1 MPPVGAMASG
11 RLLGLPKMSTW
22 VSTCATFTSTLR
34 QQAHALEGGAVLAQ
48 RDLVL
53 GAAVEE
59 VEDRARQPAF
69 RQPAQVLDVDGLLQ
83 GHNCGSTLPLKAK
96 SVSRLFALAVAFL
109 FALPAA
115 AQNFPNKP
123 MRIVVPFTPAGAVD
137 IATRATANEMQKIL
151 GQPVAVENKPGAGG
165 NLGVLD
171 VARAAPDGYS
181 MVMSTSGIQA
191 INPALYAKM
200 PLDPNK
206 ELAPVAPIV
215 SLSNVLVVH
224 PSVPARSVKEVIA
237 LARKDPGKWTYAS
250 SGNGTSIH
258 MSGAMFTQITK
269 TDILHIPYKGS
280 APAVTDLLGGQT
292 HMMFDNIPS
301 SLPHIKSGKLIALA
315 TTGAKRD
322 PALPDLPTIAEA
334 GVPGYESGV
343 WFGIMVPAA
352 TPRDIIAR
360 LNAAAVQAT
369 KSPEFIKRMTDLGYN
384 IIPGTPEDMAKM
396 LDTELKRW
404 APIVKAS
411 GAKVD

>member
-1 MPPVGAMASG
+1 M
-11 RLLGLPKMSTW
+11 
-22 VSTCATFTSTLR
+22 
-34 QQAHALEGGAVLAQ
+34 
-48 RDLVL
+48 
-53 GAAVEE
+53 
-59 VEDRARQPAF
+59 
-69 RQPAQVLDVDGLLQ
+69 
-83 GHNCGSTLPLKAK
+83 
-96 SVSRLFALAVAFL
+96 SRLFAPVSRLAALAFCL
-109 FALPAA
+109 ALPGAA
-115 AQNFPNKP
+115 FAQAFPTKP

-137 IATRATANEMQKIL
+137 IATRAIANEMTKVL
-151 GQPVAVENKPGAGG
+151 GHPVAVENKPGAGG

-224 PSVPARSVKEVIA
+224 PSVPAKSVKEVIE
-237 LARKDPGKWTYAS
+237 LAKKQPGKWTYAS

-258 MSGAMFTQITK
+258 MSGAMFTQLTK

-280 APAVTDLLGGQT
+280 APAVTDLLAGQT
-292 HMMFDNIPS
+292 NMMFDNSPS
-301 SLPHIKSGKLIALA
+301 SLPHIKSGKLIAIA

-334 GVPGYESGV
+334 GVQGYESGV

-352 TPRDIIAR
+352 TPKDIIAK
-360 LNAAAVQAT
+360 LNQAAVQGT

-384 IIPGTPEDMAKM
+384 IIPGTPQEMANM
-396 LDTELKRW
+396 IQVELKRW

-411 GAKVD
+411 GARVD

>member
-1 MPPVGAMASG
+1 
-11 RLLGLPKMSTW
+11 
-22 VSTCATFTSTLR
+22 
-34 QQAHALEGGAVLAQ
+34 
-48 RDLVL
+48 
-53 GAAVEE
+53 
-59 VEDRARQPAF
+59 
-69 RQPAQVLDVDGLLQ
+69 
-83 GHNCGSTLPLKAK
+83 
-96 SVSRLFALAVAFL
+96 VSRLFAVAVALL
-109 FALPAA
+109 FALPVA

-137 IATRATANEMQKIL
+137 IATRAITNEMTKIL
-151 GQPVAVENKPGAGG
+151 GHPVAVENKPGAGG

-171 VARAAPDGYS
+171 VARSAPDGYS

-224 PSVPARSVKEVIA
+224 PSVPARTVKEVIA

-280 APAVTDLLGGQT
+280 APAVTDLLGGTT

-301 SLPHIKSGKLIALA
+301 SLPHIKSGKLIAIA

-352 TPRDIIAR
+352 TPKEVIAR

-396 LDTELKRW
+396 LDTEIKRW
-404 APIVKAS
+404 GPIVKAS

>member
-1 MPPVGAMASG
+1 
-11 RLLGLPKMSTW
+11 
-22 VSTCATFTSTLR
+22 
-34 QQAHALEGGAVLAQ
+34 
-48 RDLVL
+48 
-53 GAAVEE
+53 
-59 VEDRARQPAF
+59 
-69 RQPAQVLDVDGLLQ
+69 
-83 GHNCGSTLPLKAK
+83 
-96 SVSRLFALAVAFL
+96 VSRLFAVLAALL
-109 FALPAA
+109 FAVPAV
-115 AQNFPNKP
+115 AQNFPSKP

-137 IATRATANEMQKIL
+137 IATRAVANEMTKSL
-151 GQPVAVENKPGAGG
+151 GQPVAVDNKPGAGG

-171 VARAAPDGYS
+171 VARSAPDGYS

-258 MSGAMFTQITK
+258 MSGAMFTQMTK

-280 APAVTDLLGGQT
+280 APAVTDLLAGQT
-292 HMMFDNIPS
+292 NMMFDNIPS
-301 SLPHIKSGKLIALA
+301 SLPHIKSGRLIAIA

-322 PALPDLPTIAEA
+322 PALPDLPTVAEA
-334 GVPGYESGV
+334 GVHGYESGV

-352 TPRDIIAR
+352 TPKDIIAR
-360 LNAAAVQAT
+360 LNAAALQAT
-369 KSPEFIKRMTDLGYN
+369 KAPEFVKRMTDLGYN
-384 IIPGTPEDMAKM
+384 IIPGTPDDMARM
-396 LDTELKRW
+396 LEAELKRW
-404 APIVKAS
+404 GPIVKAS
-411 GAKVD
+411 GAKID

>member
-1 MPPVGAMASG
+1 M
-11 RLLGLPKMSTW
+11 
-22 VSTCATFTSTLR
+22 
-34 QQAHALEGGAVLAQ
+34 
-48 RDLVL
+48 
-53 GAAVEE
+53 
-59 VEDRARQPAF
+59 
-69 RQPAQVLDVDGLLQ
+69 
-83 GHNCGSTLPLKAK
+83 TLPLKGPLVSHLFAE
-96 SVSRLFALAVAFL
+96 VSRLAALAVSLALSGGAFGQ
-109 FALPAA
+109 A
-115 AQNFPNKP
+115 FPSKP

-137 IATRATANEMQKIL
+137 IATRATANEMTRIL
-151 GQPVAVENKPGAGG
+151 GHPVAVENKPGAGG

-200 PLDPNK
+200 PLDVNK

-224 PSVPARSVKEVIA
+224 PSVPAKSVQDVIN
-237 LARKDPGKWTYAS
+237 LAKKDPGKWTYAS

-258 MSGAMFTQITK
+258 MSGAMFTQLTG
-269 TDILHIPYKGS
+269 TDIVHIPYKGS
-280 APAVTDLLGGQT
+280 APAITDLLAGQT
-292 HMMFDNIPS
+292 NMMFDNIPS
-301 SLPHIKSGKLIALA
+301 ALPHIKSGKLRALA

-334 GVPGYESGV
+334 GVKGYESGV

-352 TPRDIIAR
+352 TPRDIVMK
-360 LNAAAVQAT
+360 LNAAAVQAA
-369 KSPEFIKRMTDLGYN
+369 KAPEFVKRMTDLGYN
-384 IIPGTPEDMAKM
+384 IIPGTPEQMATM
-396 LDTELKRW
+396 LKEEVARW